1 MAAATVEQILRDA
14 AAFLGE
20 SEAEI
25 FNPETL
31 RPRFRL
37 AYAALWN
44 LMMRWDL
51 QKPKR
56 KTYALLPSHQNYL
69 TPASAGVSDFGE
81 PLEIY
86 ECGDFDTASI
96 TNITNAAPRVVTAA
110 GHGVSTGSPL
120 IVLGADLPELNR
132 QWYGT
137 RVSDAAFSL
146 NGSTATGAASGG
158 TVVTGGF
165 DWTEME
171 SKDWVDAKDPDSR
184 LRFWQ
189 WTDDAFWF
197 PGATEAK
204 LLQIRYLNSG
214 EAPESGDIGID
225 GSAPFLATLTAAL
238 TASAYGMPQR
248 AAELKRDAFGP
259 SSEPDGT
266 GGMMRAL
273 CLPMLHEKQN
283 RRKQA
288 QPVRTRKVFV

>member
-20 SEAEI
+20 SEAEV

-37 AYAALWN
+37 AYASLWN

-56 KTYALLPSHQNYL
+56 KAYALLPSHENYL
-69 TPASAGVSDFGE
+69 APAGADVSDFGE
-81 PLEIY
+81 PLELF
-86 ECGDFDTASI
+86 ECGNFDTADI
-96 TNITNAAPRVVTAA
+96 TSITNAAPRVVTAS
-110 GHGVSTGSPL
+110 GHGVATGSPL
-120 IVLGADLPELNR
+120 IVLGSDLTELNR

-137 RVSDAAFSL
+137 RIGDTTFSL

-158 TVVTGGF
+158 KVVTGDF
-165 DWTEME
+165 DWLEME
-171 SKDWVDAKDPDSR
+171 SRDWVDAKDPDST
-184 LRFWQ
+184 LRYWQ

-197 PGATEAK
+197 PGATEAR

-225 GSAPFLATLTAAL
+225 GSASFLATLTAAL
-238 TASAYGMPQR
+238 TAPAYGMPER
-248 AAELKRDAFGP
+248 GRELKLDAFGP
-259 SSEPDGT
+259 SGQADGS
-266 GGMMRAL
+266 GGMLRAL

-288 QPVRTRKVFV
+288 QPVRTRKVFI